1 MVNQQA
7 GQANLETI
15 KIVDILSAL
24 SDDKAF
30 TIYNTIV
37 PGDRQDFRALIKHMG
52 ITPHQYYSRLLK
64 LTKAGLIRRENR
76 KYVTTY
82 LGIVVYKAISLV
94 GTGLK
99 YYWILKVIES
109 LQAPFAF
116 NSNEFISNLV
126 DSLIDDHDIKKI
138 LIDPPITSTS
148 LMFFGSPQRPRTP

>member
-7 GQANLETI
+7 GQANLEMI
-15 KIVDILSAL
+15 RVVDILSVL

-30 TIYNTIV
+30 TLYNTIV
-37 PGDRQDFRALIKHMG
+37 LNDRQNFRALIKHMG

-82 LGIVVYKAISLV
+82 LGIIVYKAISLV

-99 YYWILKVIES
+99 YYWTLKIIES
-109 LQAPFAF
+109 FQAPFAT
-116 NSNEFISNLV
+116 NSNEVISNLV
-126 DSLIDDHDIKKI
+126 NSLIDDHDIKKI
-138 LIDPPITSTS
+138 LLNPPNTSTS
-148 LMFFGSPQRPRTP
+148 

>member
-7 GQANLETI
+7 GQANLEMI
-15 KIVDILSAL
+15 RIVDILSAL

-37 PGDRQDFRALIKHMG
+37 LSDRQDFRALIKRMG

-99 YYWILKVIES
+99 YYWVLKVIES

-116 NSNEFISNLV
+116 NSNEVISNLV

-138 LIDPPITSTS
+138 LMDPPITSTS

>member
-7 GQANLETI
+7 GQGNLEMI
-15 KIVDILSAL
+15 RMADILSAL

-37 PGDRQDFRALIKHMG
+37 LGDRQDFRALKKHMG
-52 ITPHQYYSRLLK
+52 VTPHQYYSRLLK

-109 LQAPFAF
+109 LQAPSTI
-116 NSNEFISNLV
+116 NSNEVISKLV
-126 DSLIDDHDIKKI
+126 DTLIEDHDIKKI
-138 LIDPPITSTS
+138 LMDPPIASTS
-148 LMFFGSPQRPRTP
+148 